1 MQLQLKLDQTV
12 EASQLLE
19 RGFNLLRTMLHQV
32 WLQSSWSSEYNID
45 QGGTGEAAVLQFAEK
60 LERLGHDRT
69 QLEDALTRFG
79 KWEIIIIIITI
90 VVIIRFGTDQWD
102 WFMPDSTVGA
112 VLNSASGEAQT
123 QVIIFSY
130 WNYFFLSNWKSQ
142 IINFFAVRWFFNRNH
157 LWPTP
162 VGWPRNTKQRRMRWS
177 LILENMVALL
187 KMMFMTTEWWTMMT
201 VWCLLR
207 TNLT

>member
-1 MQLQLKLDQTV
+1 MIITRCWTRFHCNYHDHDH
-12 EASQLLE
+12 E
-19 RGFNLLRTMLHQV
+19 
-32 WLQSSWSSEYNID
+32 NILD

-79 KWEIIIIIITI
+79 KQQQSEIIIIITI

-123 QVIIFSY
+123 QVIIFFIGTNCFIGTDSY
-130 WNYFFLSNWKSQ
+130 Q
-142 IINFFAVRWFFNRNH
+142 TENH
-157 LWPTP
+157 
-162 VGWPRNTKQRRMRWS
+162 R
-177 LILENMVALL
+177 
-187 KMMFMTTEWWTMMT
+187 
-201 VWCLLR
+201 
-207 TNLT
+207 